1 MPITGLLLPSP
12 DWSFDD
18 TGHVQE
24 FYGSQFFVGHM
35 SSLSVD
41 SANGHVISVKHEVQH
56 YQRGDGQ
63 EGGED
68 EEWLVPQPTH
78 VIDAF

>member
-1 MPITGLLLPSP
+1 
-12 DWSFDD
+12 
-18 TGHVQE
+18 
-24 FYGSQFFVGHM
+24 M

-63 EGGED
+63 EGGGGGRGMVGTAANTCD
-68 EEWLVPQPTH
+68 
-78 VIDAF
+78 